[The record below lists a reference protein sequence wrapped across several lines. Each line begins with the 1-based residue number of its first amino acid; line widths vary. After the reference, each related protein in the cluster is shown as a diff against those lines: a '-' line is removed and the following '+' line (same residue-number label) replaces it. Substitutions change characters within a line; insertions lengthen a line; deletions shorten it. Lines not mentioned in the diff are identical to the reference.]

1 MEDEKVYDGQPFARE
16 FANDDFVRLDDKPAI
31 VGLDAINGVVET
43 AEASIGEY
51 KYSATEEESGILF
64 AQEPTVSGTKAS
76 NYNVLKADGSD
87 EFDGKEIVL
96 KIFDQPQPTPVPT
109 PENWPNV
116 QTGDFIIGLAIE
128 LCLLLLIVAGLYRIH
143 KRRKNRA

>member
-87 EFDGKEIVL
+87 EFDGKQIVL
-96 KIFDQPQPTPVPT
+96 KINEAPAPEPQPDNPQMSGT
-109 PENWPNV
+109 
-116 QTGDFIIGLAIE
+116 QTGDNTPVVGFVIMTLMLIGAFLV
-128 LCLLLLIVAGLYRIH
+128 L
-143 KRRKNRA
+143 RRKRS